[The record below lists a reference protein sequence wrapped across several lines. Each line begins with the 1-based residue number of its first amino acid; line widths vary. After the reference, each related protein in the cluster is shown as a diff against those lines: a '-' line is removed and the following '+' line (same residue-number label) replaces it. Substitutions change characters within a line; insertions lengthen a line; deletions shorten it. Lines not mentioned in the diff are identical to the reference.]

1 MTGKCG
7 EEQLRAE
14 PGRETTDT
22 ELVFAAMLEAPVFV
36 MTTAWQSAQLQ
47 AWIGK
52 IGEGARDATPEQQQ
66 QRVSECGN
74 AEKYRPLRHYVPLAE
89 RLLILT

>member
-22 ELVFAAMLEAPVFV
+22 ELVFAAMLEAPVFM
-36 MTTAWQSAQLQ
+36 MTTAWQDVQLQ
-47 AWIGK
+47 AWIGE
-52 IGEGARDATPEQQQ
+52 IGDGARAATPDNNNYN
-66 QRVSECGN
+66 ECLN
-74 AEKYRPLRHYVPLAE
+74 ATMRRNIVHCDTTFRLRKDSSS
-89 RLLILT
+89 